1 MCIQNSMSVV
11 INIQTEPIR
20 DDFKMLLCKHHIW
33 WDVSWLWSEKWVYR
47 VYTPQKKR
55 IEVVKTNVEIPAE
68 ELTVLESKYPG
79 YRITKQYK
87 SYINQF
93 VF

>member
-1 MCIQNSMSVV
+1 MSVV

-20 DDFKMLLCKHHIW
+20 DDFKSLLCKHQVW

-47 VYTPQKKR
+47 MYTPEKSR

-68 ELTVLESKYPG
+68 ELTVLEYKYPG
-79 YRITKQYK
+79 YRITKEYK

-93 VF
+93 AF